1 MTLKDKIIRDMKAA
15 QKGGDKLKLNV
26 TRLPLSE
33 IKYKEKESGKEA
45 EDQEVIEVLSSAVR
59 RRKES
64 IEKFQMGRRDDLVE
78 KEKAELELIKNYLP
92 PKLSEQELI
101 LLIDKTINEVKAEG
115 PKDLG
120 KVMKVLMPEV
130 KGRADEKE
138 VNILVSSRLES
149 TSF

>member
-1 MTLKDKIIRDMKAA
+1 
-15 QKGGDKLKLNV
+15 
-26 TRLPLSE
+26 
-33 IKYKEKESGKEA
+33 
-45 EDQEVIEVLSSAVR
+45 
-59 RRKES
+59 
-64 IEKFQMGRRDDLVE
+64 MGARNDLVE

-92 PKLSEQELI
+92 PMLSGQELI
-101 LLIDKTINEVKAEG
+101 LLIDKIINEVKAEG

-138 VNILVSSRLES
+138 VNILVCSRLES

>member
-1 MTLKDKIIRDMKAA
+1 
-15 QKGGDKLKLNV
+15 
-26 TRLPLSE
+26 
-33 IKYKEKESGKEA
+33 
-45 EDQEVIEVLSSAVR
+45 
-59 RRKES
+59 
-64 IEKFQMGRRDDLVE
+64 MGARNDLVE

-92 PKLSEQELI
+92 PKLSGQELI

-138 VNILVSSRLES
+138 VNILVCSRLES